1 MVHHRESSIRVTNGS
16 GRLVALGGGYAAEG
30 SMRGKISHNRSG
42 CRSRVNAMRL
52 SAFLAIAV
60 PPVARGQTMV
70 SLQVPD
76 SAQLSSWRVSLSP
89 SWDVSSDCHTEVM
102 V

>member
-1 MVHHRESSIRVTNGS
+1 MDLGAWLP
-16 GRLVALGGGYAAEG
+16 LVAGTQSEG

-42 CRSRVNAMRL
+42 CRSRVNAMGL